1 MLLTLK
7 PPVNLTRYTST
18 ITRLLI
24 STTKTSTSFSLE
36 SRNSKG
42 SRSVVHARS
51 INTSTALESLFTH
64 GYLVSGMLETP
75 CSMYQEAKRVFYSG
89 SSCEKRWRKNSE
101 WPNMMLTSN
110 TPLLWQHF
118 KKLPMQLINEDH
130 TVITSESQMINGA
143 KYINGEGTTPNNAS
157 LYIQSLRR
165 HSKYLT

>member
-7 PPVNLTRYTST
+7 PPANLTRYTST

-24 STTKTSTSFSLE
+24 PTTKTSTSFSLE

-51 INTSTALESLFTH
+51 INTSMALALESLFTH

-89 SSCEKRWRKNSE
+89 SSCEKRWRKNNE
-101 WPNMMLTSN
+101 WPNIMLTSN

-118 KKLPMQLINEDH
+118 KKLPMQLIASTKSLAHCSKHMERHINRLQNGNSGGILTMVNE
-130 TVITSESQMINGA
+130 
-143 KYINGEGTTPNNAS
+143 
-157 LYIQSLRR
+157 
-165 HSKYLT
+165 